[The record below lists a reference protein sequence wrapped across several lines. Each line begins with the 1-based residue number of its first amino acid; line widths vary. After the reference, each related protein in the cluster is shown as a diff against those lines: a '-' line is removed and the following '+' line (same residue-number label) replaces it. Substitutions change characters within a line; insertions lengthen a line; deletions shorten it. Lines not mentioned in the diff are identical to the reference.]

1 MVVCRA
7 QGLGGTR
14 IKIVART
21 GHITISLTIVA
32 TFCSLVIVMLGSVLT
47 VNFLAGL
54 RNTRSLVGELATQS
68 SGFVTDELRDH
79 LDPVVEQA
87 NWVADLVEQDSFD
100 TEEERV
106 SHFLIGAFG
115 GLSQVT
121 SLAFFSKDHRV
132 VQAYRDKA
140 GGRWELYVG
149 SPRDPDIVE
158 QTLRTGRSRQKGFW
172 NRILFS
178 ELTNRS
184 YINYVRPV
192 RRGDEFLGVVMA
204 AVSLNELSEIVS
216 EISEKRRGTV
226 FILSEKDQVVAHP
239 NLTSEHPEL
248 SKATPTVGI
257 GRVGDPVL
265 EEFWLAT
272 TRPIK
277 GVESG

>member
-1 MVVCRA
+1 
-7 QGLGGTR
+7 
-14 IKIVART
+14 
-21 GHITISLTIVA
+21 
-32 TFCSLVIVMLGSVLT
+32 MLGSVLT

-140 GGRWELYVG
+140 DGRRGLYVG
-149 SPRDPDIVE
+149 SPKDPDIVS
-158 QTLRTGRSRQKGFW
+158 QTLQTGRHHQKVISPH
-172 NRILFS
+172 R
-178 ELTNRS
+178 
-184 YINYVRPV
+184 
-192 RRGDEFLGVVMA
+192 VV
-204 AVSLNELSEIVS
+204 
-216 EISEKRRGTV
+216 
-226 FILSEKDQVVAHP
+226 QV
-239 NLTSEHPEL
+239 EC
-248 SKATPTVGI
+248 
-257 GRVGDPVL
+257 
-265 EEFWLAT
+265 
-272 TRPIK
+272 
-277 GVESG
+277 